1 MNFMRRCSTAAALVV
16 AVASTA
22 AAQQQDVRLTLIRDD
37 ATREVVRQQLGGA
50 LSRGVPMEPLMAKAL
65 EGVAKRAST
74 KSIKAAMARLE
85 ENWHRAAKA
94 LAPNPTDDELS
105 AGADALQQKV
115 PESALRSLR
124 KLAPGRSI
132 ALEIGVL
139 TQLVAR
145 NVEPGQASKMVL
157 ELMAR
162 KATGTQLTALS
173 SAVQE
178 DVEAGLAPAMAL
190 DLRGRGIMSLLPP
203 PSAVSTL
210 NPRSTP
216 RP

>member
-1 MNFMRRCSTAAALVV
+1 MTFVRSLGLATALVV
-16 AVASTA
+16 AVAHSA
-22 AAQQQDVRLTLIRDD
+22 GAQQDARLTQIRDD
-37 ATREVVRQQLGGA
+37 ATREVVRQQIGGA
-50 LSRGVPMEPLMAKAL
+50 QSRGVPVEPLMAKAL

-85 ENWHRAAKA
+85 ENWHRAEKA

-115 PESALRSLR
+115 PESTLRALR
-124 KLAPGRSI
+124 KMAPGRSI
-132 ALEIGVL
+132 AMEIGVL

-145 NVEPGQASKMVL
+145 NVDPGQASKMVL
-157 ELMAR
+157 DLMAR

>member
-1 MNFMRRCSTAAALVV
+1 MNFIRSCATVAALVV

-22 AAQQQDVRLTLIRDD
+22 SAQQDARLTLIRDD

-50 LSRGVPMEPLMAKAL
+50 LSRGVPVEPMMAKAL

-74 KSIKAAMARLE
+74 KSIRAAMARLE

-94 LAPNPTDDELS
+94 LAPNPTDDELG
-105 AGADALQQKV
+105 AGADALQQNV

>member
-1 MNFMRRCSTAAALVV
+1 MTLVRSLGLATALVV
-16 AVASTA
+16 AVAQSA
-22 AAQQQDVRLTLIRDD
+22 AAQQDARLTQIRDD
-37 ATREVVRQQLGGA
+37 ATRELVREQLGGA
-50 LSRGVPMEPLMAKAL
+50 LSRGVPAEPMIAKAL

-74 KSIKAAMARLE
+74 KAIKAALVRLE
-85 ENWHRAAKA
+85 ENWHRAEKA
-94 LAPNPTDDELS
+94 LAPSPTADEIS

-115 PESALRSLR
+115 PESTLRALR
-124 KLAPGRSI
+124 KMAPGRSV
-132 ALEIGVL
+132 AMEIGVL

-145 NVEPGQASKMVL
+145 NVDPGQASKMVL
-157 ELMAR
+157 DLMAR

>member
-1 MNFMRRCSTAAALVV
+1 MSVFRRFAAAAALSV
-16 AVASTA
+16 AVAHTA
-22 AAQQQDVRLTLIRDD
+22 RAQQDARLTLIRDD
-37 ATREVVRQQLGGA
+37 ATREAVRQQLGGA
-50 LSRGVPMEPLMAKAL
+50 VSRGVPAGPLLAKAL
-65 EGVAKRAST
+65 EGVAKRASAS
-74 KSIKAAMARLE
+74 SIKAAMARLE
-85 ENWHRAAKA
+85 EYWHRAAKA

-124 KLAPGRSI
+124 KMAPGRSV

-139 TQLVAR
+139 TQLVGR
-145 NVEPGQASKMVL
+145 NVAPDQASKMVL
-157 ELMAR
+157 DLMAR

>member
-1 MNFMRRCSTAAALVV
+1 MNFIRRCAAVAALAV
-16 AVASTA
+16 AVATTA
-22 AAQQQDVRLTLIRDD
+22 SAQQDSRLTLIRDD

-50 LSRGVPMEPLMAKAL
+50 LSRGVPVEPMMAKAL
-65 EGVAKRAST
+65 EGVAKRASS
-74 KSIKAAMARLE
+74 KSIKAAMTRLE

-105 AGADALQQKV
+105 AGADALQQNV
-115 PESALRSLR
+115 PESALRALR
-124 KLAPGRSI
+124 KQAPGRSI

>member
-1 MNFMRRCSTAAALVV
+1 MTFARTLGFATALVV
-16 AVASTA
+16 AVAHTA
-22 AAQQQDVRLTLIRDD
+22 AAQQDARLTQIRDD

-50 LSRGVPMEPLMAKAL
+50 LSRGVPAEPMMAKAL

-74 KSIKAAMARLE
+74 KAIKAAMARLE
-85 ENWHRAAKA
+85 ENWHRAEKA
-94 LAPNPTDDELS
+94 LAPSPTADEIS
-105 AGADALQQKV
+105 AGADALQQKI
-115 PESALRSLR
+115 PESTLRALR
-124 KLAPGRSI
+124 KMAPGRSI
-132 ALEIGVL
+132 AMEIGVV

-145 NVEPGQASKMVL
+145 NVDPGQASKMVL
-157 ELMAR
+157 DLMAR